1 MKRIF
6 HLGPLTKLGIL
17 GVVLLTIPPYTSHKL
32 QPLDKAM
39 YGPFKSSHNRSMDNW
54 MRSNPGKTITIHEIP
69 GLVNEAHL
77 ASMILRNVLPDND
90 YEGVFSKK
98 VSRKVN
104 PNDCTDEPTFI
115 IDENDAASFT
125 SNDILL
131 KLPIPVAVGGSAR
144 SNLRGFNVN

>member
-1 MKRIF
+1 
-6 HLGPLTKLGIL
+6 
-17 GVVLLTIPPYTSHKL
+17 
-32 QPLDKAM
+32 
-39 YGPFKSSHNRSMDNW
+39 
-54 MRSNPGKTITIHEIP
+54 MRSNPGKTMTIHEIP

-77 ASMILRNVLPDND
+77 ASMILRNVLSDND
-90 YEGVFSKK
+90 HEGVFLKN

-131 KLPIPVAVGGSAR
+131 KLPIPVTVGGSAGR
-144 SNLRGFNVN
+144 SNLLGFNVN